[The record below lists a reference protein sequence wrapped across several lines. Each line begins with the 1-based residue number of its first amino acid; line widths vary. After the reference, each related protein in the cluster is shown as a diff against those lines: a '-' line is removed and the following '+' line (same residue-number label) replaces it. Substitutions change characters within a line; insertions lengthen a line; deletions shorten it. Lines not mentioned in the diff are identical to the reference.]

1 SNIGEF
7 YLFQRFDWKSHFDI
21 KQKALLIFEELGIK
35 SGIGEC
41 LARLSQHYWLKDG
54 ELGIALE
61 YAEKA
66 LAAFEEVGDKK
77 LLSWPHNN
85 IGWIYQEK
93 GEYATALAYFEK
105 ALEIAEEAGN
115 KRDIIQSLWSI
126 TQIQQ
131 ANGDD
136 SAAMDNY
143 KRCLELYEELG
154 LWDLYGPLVL
164 SWIYHQLILLA
175 LDSQAVDQ
183 AQAYFQ
189 QFSELKERTHSVW
202 IDQRY
207 LTAKAQLLKRSTRIK
222 DKAKA
227 QEIFQQIIDDESA
240 YSALGIGKVPAMLN
254 LCELLL
260 FELRASS
267 DAVTEADP
275 VFQEAKAL
283 ITNLS
288 SIAKAM
294 PSYSLLIDSLIL
306 QSKFAL
312 LEGDLSS
319 AMEFLDQAGITAEE
333 KKLTGYAQRVAE
345 EQQQLE
351 SQFDTW
357 QKLIRSNA
365 PFQARLEQARMD
377 DYLAKA
383 LKMAQ
388 TRQTL

>member
-21 KQKALLIFEELGIK
+21 KQKALAIFEELGIK
-35 SGIGEC
+35 SGIGQC
-41 LARLSQHYWLKDG
+41 LARISQHYWLKDG

-66 LAAFEEVGDKK
+66 LAAFEEVGEKL

-93 GEYATALAYFEK
+93 GEYTTALEYFEK
-105 ALEIAEEAGN
+105 ALEIAEEVGN
-115 KRDIIQSLWSI
+115 KIEIIQSLWSI

-143 KRCLELYEELG
+143 KRCLELYEDLG
-154 LWDLYGPLVL
+154 PWNLGPLVL
-164 SWIYHQLILLA
+164 SWIYHQLILLE
-175 LDSQAVDQ
+175 LNNQAVDQ
-183 AQAYFQ
+183 AQAYLQ
-189 QFSELKERTHSVW
+189 QFSELKERAHNVW

-207 LTAKAQLLKRSTRIK
+207 LIAEAQLLKSSTRIK

-240 YSALGIGKVPAMLN
+240 HSALGIGKVPAMLN
-254 LCELLL
+254 LCELIL

-267 DAVTEADP
+267 DAVTDANP
-275 VFQEAKAL
+275 VFQEAKTL

-288 SIAKAM
+288 SLAKAM

-319 AMEFLDQAGITAEE
+319 AMEFLEQAGITAEE
-333 KKLTGYAQRVAE
+333 KELTGYAQRVAE

-357 QKLIRSNA
+357 QKLIKSNA
-365 PFQARLEQARMD
+365 PFQTRLEQARMD
-377 DYLAKA
+377 DYLVKA

-388 TRQTL
+388 TRQTF